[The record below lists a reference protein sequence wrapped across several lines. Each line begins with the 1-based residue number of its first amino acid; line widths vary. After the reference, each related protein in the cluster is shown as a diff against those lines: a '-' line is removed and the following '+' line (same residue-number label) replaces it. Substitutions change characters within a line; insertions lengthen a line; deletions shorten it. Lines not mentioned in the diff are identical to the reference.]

1 MVPLDHRTFNRPER
15 NNTNETPGC
24 RLLREEREHE
34 QKRARRSGRRRE
46 HERNLVPFVG
56 YRDSREH
63 TTSHRECEV
72 PRWVLRSSEEVFEW
86 LRTHNARGDACRPRR
101 AKPLF
106 TSKATRVAQDFL
118 PRVRHVDRN
127 ASAAA
132 NLDRLSPRSPLC
144 PVVLRASGLIR
155 HVDRHLQTAATSRVP
170 LFDRRHAW

>member
-15 NNTNETPGC
+15 NNTNEKPGC
-24 RLLREEREHE
+24 RLLRDE
-34 QKRARRSGRRRE
+34 RE
-46 HERNLVPFVG
+46 HERNIGRCVG

-63 TTSHRECEV
+63 TTSHRKCEV

-86 LRTHNARGDACRPRR
+86 LRTDDARGDACRPRR

-118 PRVRHVDRN
+118 PRVRLVDRN

-155 HVDRHLQTAATSRVP
+155 HVDRHLQTAAPSRVP
-170 LFDRRHAW
+170 LFD